1 MFDYVFTLLVSW
13 SSIKFVVV
21 LYVAYNDNNLNL
33 LIGDVNVLFT
43 DFPIAASF
51 PHFLHAES
59 SVQESIIGLTPNKE
73 KHGSFV
79 IVEPVSYDNKS

>member
-1 MFDYVFTLLVSW
+1 MSMFFLQIFL
-13 SSIKFVVV
+13 
-21 LYVAYNDNNLNL
+21 
-33 LIGDVNVLFT
+33 
-43 DFPIAASF
+43 AASF